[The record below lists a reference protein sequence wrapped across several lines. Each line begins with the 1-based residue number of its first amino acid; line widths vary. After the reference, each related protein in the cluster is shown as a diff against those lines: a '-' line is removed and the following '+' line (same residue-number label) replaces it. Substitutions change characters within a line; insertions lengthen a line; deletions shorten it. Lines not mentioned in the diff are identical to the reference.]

1 MSNHEK
7 KSKTRSSSIPTPKLE
22 RVEDFV
28 ERYANNA
35 RFESTVFD
43 LKVVFGEVDISTG
56 QEVIKQHTGV
66 TLPWQVIKL
75 AIYYLQVN
83 LMAHEAQNGNVLI
96 PPSQLPPPFPPP
108 TAAEQAKVP
117 RAKELFEAINRYREE
132 FLKAL

>member
-7 KSKTRSSSIPTPKLE
+7 KSKIRSSSIPTPKLE
-22 RVEDFV
+22 RVENFV

-83 LMAHEAQNGNVLI
+83 LMAHEAQNGKVLI
-96 PPSQLPPPFPPP
+96 PRSQLPPPFPPP
-108 TAAEQAKVP
+108 TAEEQGKVL

-132 FLKAL
+132 FLKTL